1 MAELGTKYEC
11 YSCGAKFYD
20 FGRPAPICPKC
31 GANQKDVKRPDSASE
46 SAQAKRKKRED
57 VPKAIPEPE
66 DDLVPAPDEDIPL
79 DEIEVPEGVVEEEV
93 DFDDDEDGDA
103 AATANTAPSDAAVS
117 KCQSA
122 CPW

>member
-11 YSCGAKFYD
+11 YNCGAKFYD

-31 GANQKDVKRPDSASE
+31 GANQKDVKRSDSASE
-46 SAQAKRKKRED
+46 SAQAKRKRRED

-93 DFDDDEDGDA
+93 DFDDDEE
-103 AATANTAPSDAAVS
+103 
-117 KCQSA
+117 
-122 CPW
+122 